1 MNLPLTAMIDV
12 VFQLLVYLIVTAKPK
27 DVIAN
32 LDVFRPSPDHRAA
45 PDTTPPKM
53 IRVTIYPDGLTINDK
68 QVSFDDLNGLMG
80 KLAALDKN
88 QTILITCTSKSRHE
102 NLIRV
107 LDLCTQNGLKNLS
120 VVSSD

>member
-12 VFQLLVYLIVTAKPK
+12 VFQLLIYLIVTAKPK

-32 LDVFRPSPDHRAA
+32 LDVFRPVAEASANESKQ
-45 PDTTPPKM
+45 PPKM
-53 IRVTIYPDGLTINDK
+53 IRITVFPDGLTINDK
-68 QVSFDDLNGLMG
+68 QVTMEDLDSLMT
-80 KLAALDKN
+80 KLAALDRN

-102 NLIRV
+102 NLVRV
-107 LDLCTQNGLKNLS
+107 LDLCTKNGLTNLS